1 MTYFQGIMLPM
12 PNASPF
18 KFLDSLFQAG
28 RLPAPPAWLVEEGQR
43 RCVLLINHVL
53 MQEPQ
58 AMQRLARQKGRVV
71 RALWGANAFTLQI
84 TPAGLF
90 DLCEAP
96 AALDLTLILSEA
108 SPLRLAEY
116 ALRGEKPP
124 VRIDGDVQLA
134 ADINWLVDNVRWDL
148 EEDLAKVFG
157 DAPAHWLAQSVS
169 GALSALRN
177 FLGAR
182 VPAAAIAPGGR
193 AGSSAGGPDA
203 AAGSAV

>member
-1 MTYFQGIMLPM
+1 M
-12 PNASPF
+12 PNATPF
-18 KFLDSLFQAG
+18 KFLESLFQAG
-28 RLPAPPAWLVEEGQR
+28 RFPAPPAWLIEEGQR

-58 AMQRLARQKGRVV
+58 AMQRLVRQKGRVV
-71 RALWGANAFTLQI
+71 RGQWGTQVFTVQV

-90 DLCEAP
+90 DLYDTP
-96 AALDLTLILSEA
+96 AAVDLTLVLSEA

-124 VRIDGDVQLA
+124 VRIEGDVQLA

-148 EEDLAKVFG
+148 EEDLARIVG
-157 DAPAHWLAQSVS
+157 DAPAHWIAQAAS
-169 GALSALRN
+169 AAMLALRK

-182 VPAAAIAPGGR
+182 AGVSIVPQAGVAPDPM
-193 AGSSAGGPDA
+193 AGSTA
-203 AAGSAV
+203 

>member
-1 MTYFQGIMLPM
+1 MRLM
-12 PNASPF
+12 PNATPF
-18 KFLDSLFQAG
+18 KFLDSLFQSG
-28 RLPAPPAWLVEEGQR
+28 RFPAPPDWLLEEGQR

-58 AMQRLARQKGRVV
+58 AMQRLVRQKGRVV
-71 RALWGANAFTLQI
+71 RGQWGTHHFTVQI

-90 DLCEAP
+90 DLCENP
-96 AALDLTLILSEA
+96 AAVDLTLVLGEA

-148 EEDLAKVFG
+148 EEDLARIVG
-157 DAPAHWLAQSVS
+157 DAPAHWIAQAVS
-169 GALSALRN
+169 AAMAALRK

-182 VPAAAIAPGGR
+182 TGVSIAPR
-193 AGSSAGGPDA
+193 ASAAPDDM
-203 AAGSAV
+203 AGSAP